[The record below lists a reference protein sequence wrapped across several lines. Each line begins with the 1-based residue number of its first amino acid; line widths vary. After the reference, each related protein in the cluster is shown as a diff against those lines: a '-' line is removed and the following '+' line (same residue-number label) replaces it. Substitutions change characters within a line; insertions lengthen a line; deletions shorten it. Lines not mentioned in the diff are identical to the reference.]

1 MVLTD
6 LMTKASLALN
16 LLVLAPVC
24 TGLLR
29 ASPWTLAAFGP
40 RTPARGIL
48 LSVYLAIAAASV
60 LLLVRPSPAAIA
72 ALLLVQIVYKVT
84 TPLTVGTLA
93 NPVVV
98 SNLLIAAVHAVTL
111 VLLVSAGRI
120 WA

>member
-1 MVLTD
+1 MALTD
-6 LMTKASLALN
+6 LMTTASLTLN

-29 ASPWTLAAFGP
+29 ASPWTLPTFGP
-40 RTPARGIL
+40 ATPARGIL

-60 LLLVRPSPAAIA
+60 LLLLRPAPAAIA
-72 ALLLVQIVYKVT
+72 ALLLVQIVYKIT

-98 SNLLIAAVHAVTL
+98 SNLLIAAVHAATL
-111 VLLVSAGRI
+111 ALLLTRGAV
-120 WA
+120 